1 MQHSEIVLN
10 ELTGQRS
17 YIVFIIIALQVI
29 LSKIITLL

>member
-1 MQHSEIVLN
+1 MQHGEIVLN

-17 YIVFIIIALQVI
+17 YIIFIVIALQVI